1 MPITWKNMD
10 CVFWEVVFFSSLNFG
25 RRLCNSVVGK
35 QPIAVLPA
43 SKLSQWLSG
52 NCQGH
57 TLPEMKLNGIELLS
71 VQIVIFW
78 SRHNGVRTYDQA
90 GLYHSAC
97 MGYCRSLM
105 LYSRAFMDLSYVY
118 RYVYVYN
125 LILEILSKLN
135 LWSLGDMR
143 PQPGGPPSLSPM
155 SRS

>member
-1 MPITWKNMD
+1 MD

-57 TLPEMKLNGIELLS
+57 TLPQMKLNGIELLS

-97 MGYCRSLM
+97 MGYYRSLM
-105 LYSRAFMDLSYVY
+105 LQSRAFMDLSYVY
-118 RYVYVYN
+118 RYVYVYRV
-125 LILEILSKLN
+125 I
-135 LWSLGDMR
+135 SLYVGDGKEYQSFVCYSYFQGKR
-143 PQPGGPPSLSPM
+143 T
-155 SRS
+155 